1 MALGQSL
8 RFHYDS
14 RKDVEQFL
22 EDFLKHMQSTK
33 RGELFVI
40 TEYGGKK
47 LEFELAIEDYGLY
60 SHRSGDYF
68 ELLGCLV
75 ERLTGRFGKIE
86 ISDL

>member
-1 MALGQSL
+1 MGLGQSF

-14 RKDVEQFL
+14 RKDIEQFL
-22 EDFLKHMQSTK
+22 EGFLKNMQSTK

-40 TEYGGKK
+40 TEYEGKK

-60 SHRSGDYF
+60 SHRSGEYF

-75 ERLTGRFGKIE
+75 EQLTGRFGKIE
-86 ISDL
+86 INGL